1 MAGLSALIALI
12 QANRNFRLLWFGQIV
27 SQLGDWFNIVALY
40 ALLFELTGSATAV
53 AVMMVVQLLPVA
65 LVGPVS
71 GVVVDRFDRRRIM
84 ITADLVRGTAV
95 LGLLLVRSPDSV
107 WFAYVVTG
115 VMVACSG
122 FFEPARSATV
132 PSIVPREQLVAAN
145 AISTGTW
152 SAMLAIGA
160 SLGGGV
166 TVLLGRDA
174 AFVLNSLSFFG
185 SALFLFRMRVPARDS
200 TVRAALGLQGVMDGL
215 SYMRR
220 HGEVARIALIKGG
233 WAIVGG
239 ALLLLTV
246 FGDRIFRVGD
256 SSDAGIGILFAARG
270 IGALTGS
277 LVVSLIAAR
286 HGNLIRLIAPAYLI
300 AGACYAA
307 LAVVPTIWFAAAVVV
322 AAHVFGSILWVS
334 SNVLLQMKVPDEFR
348 GRVFAAELIA
358 MALVQSGVAYVTA
371 VALDRGHSDP
381 RTLAAV
387 VGFAL
392 WIPAA
397 LWIFSNTRS
406 ATTRPP
412 QPSSTTGQAGS

>member
-1 MAGLSALIALI
+1 
-12 QANRNFRLLWFGQIV
+12 
-27 SQLGDWFNIVALY
+27 
-40 ALLFELTGSATAV
+40 
-53 AVMMVVQLLPVA
+53 
-65 LVGPVS
+65 
-71 GVVVDRFDRRRIM
+71 
-84 ITADLVRGTAV
+84 
-95 LGLLLVRSPDSV
+95 
-107 WFAYVVTG
+107 
-115 VMVACSG
+115 MVACSG

-174 AFVLNSLSFFG
+174 AFVINSLSFFA
-185 SALFLFRMRVPARDS
+185 SALFLWRMRVPARDPL
-200 TVRAALGLQGVMDGL
+200 VRAALGLRGVLDGL

-220 HGEVARIALIKGG
+220 HSDVARIALIKGG
-233 WAIVGG
+233 WAVVGG

-277 LVVSLIAAR
+277 LAVSLIAAR
-286 HGNLIRLIAPAYLI
+286 QGNLIRLIAPAYFI
-300 AGACYAA
+300 AGGCYAA
-307 LAVVPTIWFAAAVVV
+307 LAIVPTIWFAAAVVV
-322 AAHVFGSILWVS
+322 AAHTFGSILWVS

-348 GRVFAAELIA
+348 GRVFSAELIA
-358 MALVQSGVAYVTA
+358 MALVQSGVAYATA

-392 WIPAA
+392 WIPAV
-397 LWIFSNTRS
+397 LW
-406 ATTRPP
+406 ATTRPR
-412 QPSSTTGQAGS
+412 QPSSTIGPAGS

>member
-1 MAGLSALIALI
+1 MSGLAALLSLI
-12 QANRNFRLLWFGQIV
+12 RGNPNFRFLWLGQIV
-27 SQLGDWFNIVALY
+27 SQLGDWFNVVALY

-53 AVMMVVQLLPVA
+53 AGMMVMQLLPVA
-65 LVGPVS
+65 LVGPLS

-84 ITADLVRGTAV
+84 IGADLLRGTAV
-95 LGLLLVRSPDSV
+95 LGLLLVRTPESV

-122 FFEPARSATV
+122 FFEPARSATM

-166 TVLLGRDA
+166 TVLFGRDA
-174 AFVLNSLSFFG
+174 AFVINSVSFFA
-185 SALFLFRMRVPARDS
+185 SALFLYRMRVPPRDPNG
-200 TVRAALGLQGVMDGL
+200 RAVLGLRGVIDGL
-215 SYMRR
+215 SYMRA
-220 HGEVARIALIKGG
+220 HGEVARIAFIKGG

-246 FGDRIFRVGD
+246 FGDRVFRIGN

-277 LVVSLIAAR
+277 VVVSLIAAKQ
-286 HGNLIRLIAPAYLI
+286 GNLIRLIAPAYFI

-307 LAVVPTIWFAAAVVV
+307 LAIVPTIWLAAAVVI
-322 AAHVFGSILWVS
+322 AAHIFGSILWVS

-348 GRVFAAELIA
+348 GRVFSAELIA
-358 MALVQSGVAYVTA
+358 MALVQSGVAYVTGL
-371 VALDRGHSDP
+371 ALDRGQSDP
-381 RTLAAV
+381 RALAAI

-392 WIPAA
+392 WIPAV
-397 LWIFSNTRS
+397 LWIVSRSNSR
-406 ATTRPP
+406 
-412 QPSSTTGQAGS
+412 

>member
-1 MAGLSALIALI
+1 VSGLAAIVALLRG
-12 QANRNFRLLWFGQIV
+12 NRNFRLLWFGQVV
-27 SQLGDWFNIVALY
+27 SQLGDWFNVVALY

-53 AVMMVVQLLPVA
+53 AGMMVMQMLPVA

-84 ITADLVRGTAV
+84 IAADLVRGSAV
-95 LGLLLVRSPDSV
+95 LGLLLVRSSDAV
-107 WFAYVVTG
+107 WFAYVVIG

-132 PSIVPREQLVAAN
+132 PSIVPRDQLLAAN
-145 AISTGTW
+145 AVSTGTW

-174 AFVLNSLSFFG
+174 AFVINSASFFA
-185 SALFLFRMRVPARDS
+185 SALFLWRMRVPARDS
-200 TVRAALGLQGVMDGL
+200 RLKAALGLRGVIDGL

-220 HGEVARIALIKGG
+220 HGDVARIALIKGG

-246 FGDRIFRVGD
+246 FGDRIFRIGD

-270 IGALTGS
+270 IGALAGS

-286 HGNLIRLIAPAYLI
+286 QGNLIRLIAPAYFI
-300 AGACYAA
+300 AGGCYAA
-307 LAVVPTIWFAAAVVV
+307 LAIAPTIWFAAAVVV
-322 AAHVFGSILWVS
+322 AAHIFGSILWVS

-348 GRVFAAELIA
+348 GRVFAAELIV
-358 MALVQSGVAYVTA
+358 MALVQSGVAYTTA
-371 VALDRGHSDP
+371 VALDRGQSDP
-381 RTLAAV
+381 RVLAAV

-397 LWIFSNTRS
+397 LWLFSAIRRTP
-406 ATTRPP
+406 TP
-412 QPSSTTGQAGS
+412 

>member
-1 MAGLSALIALI
+1 MSGLAALAALIRD
-12 QANRNFRLLWFGQIV
+12 NRNFRLLWSGQIV
-27 SQLGDWFNIVALY
+27 SQLGDWFNVVALY

-53 AVMMVVQLLPVA
+53 AGMMVMQLLPVA

-84 ITADLVRGTAV
+84 IAADLLRGAAV
-95 LGLLLVRSPDSV
+95 LGLLLVRSPETV
-107 WFAYVVTG
+107 WLAYVVTG

-132 PSIVPREQLVAAN
+132 PSIVPRAQLVAAN

-160 SLGGGV
+160 SLGGAV

-174 AFVLNSLSFFG
+174 AFVINSLSFFA
-185 SALFLFRMRVPARDS
+185 SALFLLRMRVPARDHAA
-200 TVRAALGLQGVMDGL
+200 RAALGLRGVMDGL

-220 HGEVARIALIKGG
+220 HRDVARIALIKGG
-233 WAIVGG
+233 WAVVGG

-246 FGDRIFRVGD
+246 FGDRIFRIGD

-270 IGALTGS
+270 IGAFTGS

-286 HGNLIRLIAPAYLI
+286 QGNLIRLIAPSYFV

-307 LAVVPTIWFAAAVVV
+307 LAIVPNIWFAAVVV
-322 AAHVFGSILWVS
+322 IAGHIFGSILWVS
-334 SNVLLQMKVPDEFR
+334 SNVLLQMQVPDEFR
-348 GRVFAAELIA
+348 GRVFSAELIA
-358 MALVQSGVAYVTA
+358 MALVQSAVAYATA
-371 VALDRGHSDP
+371 VALDRGHADP
-381 RTLAAV
+381 RLLAAI
-387 VGFAL
+387 VGVAL

-397 LWIFSNTRS
+397 LWTLSHSRPATR
-406 ATTRPP
+406 R
-412 QPSSTTGQAGS
+412 